1 MEYYSVIL
9 LDDEELIIQSL
20 RKMISWSDLNCY
32 IRDSANS
39 GEKGKELIDEAC
51 PDILIADIKMPGI
64 DGIELIRRLSGEGL
78 KTRFILLS
86 AYGEFE
92 YARQAMKYNV
102 KHYLLKPCNEEQIL
116 QAVSEI
122 CAELVS
128 ANAEDQKQKPK
139 KRYSDITRSVLKIV
153 EESLADPELS
163 LKWIAENRLFMNA
176 DYISRKFSQDTGQK
190 FSTYLN
196 AFRMNRA
203 RTLLLSQEYHN
214 IYDIADQVG
223 YGNNPRYFSQ
233 IFKKV
238 TGVSPTEY
246 IKRETK
252 ES

>member
-1 MEYYSVIL
+1 MYQLMIV
-9 LDDEELIIQSL
+9 DDEKAMCELLAEIIPWEDVGVSVAGICKNGL
-20 RKMISWSDLNCY
+20 EAYEKAMELKPDMILT
-32 IRDSANS
+32 
-39 GEKGKELIDEAC
+39 
-51 PDILIADIKMPGI
+51 DIKMPGI

>member
-1 MEYYSVIL
+1 MYQLMIV
-9 LDDEELIIQSL
+9 DDEKAMCELLAEIIPWEEIGVQV
-20 RKMISWSDLNCY
+20 
-32 IRDSANS
+32 S
-39 GEKGKELIDEAC
+39 GICKNGLEAYEKAKELH
-51 PDILIADIKMPGI
+51 PDMILTDIRMPGI
-64 DGIELIRRLSGEGL
+64 DGIELIRRLSEEGL
-78 KTRFILLS
+78 KTRFVLLS

-92 YARQAMKYNV
+92 YAQQAMKYNV

-128 ANAEDQKQKPK
+128 LKAGDQRQRTGK
-139 KRYSDITRSVLKIV
+139 KYSEITQRVLDLV
-153 EESLADPELS
+153 EQELADPELS
-163 LKWIAENRLFMNA
+163 LKWIAENRLYMNA
-176 DYISRKFSQDTGQK
+176 DYISRRFSQETGQK

-203 RTLLLSQEYHN
+203 RELLLSQQYSN
-214 IYDIADQVG
+214 IYDIADRVG

-246 IKRETK
+246 IKK
-252 ES
+252 EKKP